1 MVRYSWRTAFKNAA
15 SPDEVLGVVA
25 QFLDEWKPAEIAL
38 LPPGG
43 WPPQLASRDAL
54 IQYTLHLGEIHG
66 RFRERGEALAKLQEL
81 LLFFTHASVR
91 ITQVEAFGAE
101 PPKRPSSA
109 SLDGAPPGP
118 TSSLKKPL
126 PGGG

>member
-1 MVRYSWRTAFKNAA
+1 MRCSA
-15 SPDEVLGVVA
+15 SSRNSSTNGS
-25 QFLDEWKPAEIAL
+25 
-38 LPPGG
+38 PPRSPCCPRACG
-43 WPPQLASRDAL
+43 PRSLASRDAL

-66 RFRERGEALAKLQEL
+66 RFRDRGEALAKLQEL

-118 TSSLKKPL
+118 SSALKKPL
-126 PGGG
+126 ADRD